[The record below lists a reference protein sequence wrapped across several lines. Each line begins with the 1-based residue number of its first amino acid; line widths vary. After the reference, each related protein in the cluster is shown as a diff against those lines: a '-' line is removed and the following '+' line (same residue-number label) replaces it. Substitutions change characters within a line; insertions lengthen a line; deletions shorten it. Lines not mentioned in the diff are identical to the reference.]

1 MMRATVTERCQCGGE
16 VTVTSM
22 RSGVIEST
30 VALFQSEHHNCLVF
44 QSASLDVGTHHESG
58 EADTTIGFITP
69 GLTYNQI
76 ERGEPHEQD

>member
-1 MMRATVTERCQCGGE
+1 MRSTVTERCQCGGE

-30 VALFQSEHHNCLVF
+30 VALFHREHNNCLV
-44 QSASLDVGTHHESG
+44 SPSVSLDAGTHHESG

-69 GLTYNQI
+69 SLTYNQI
-76 ERGEPHEQD
+76 ERGEA